1 MKALIFNSGQGTRMG
16 DETKSH
22 HKCMTELPGG
32 ETILSRQLRL
42 LSAAGVRQVV
52 ITTGPFLEQLVAT
65 AAQFPELTV
74 TFVDNPCFKD
84 TNYIYSFYLA
94 RHALDDDL
102 LMLHGDLVFDRE
114 LVPLLL
120 AEPAPS
126 ACLYNPAL
134 PLPEKD
140 FKCRLE
146 NGELREVSVKIFDED
161 CYAFQPLYKLSRED
175 AAAWIA
181 RVCDFVDAGDIKVYA
196 ENALNT
202 ISHTLHIKALS
213 YEGHLIDEV
222 DTPEDLM
229 RLIPRITD

>member
-1 MKALIFNSGQGTRMG
+1 
-16 DETKSH
+16 
-22 HKCMTELPGG
+22 
-32 ETILSRQLRL
+32 
-42 LSAAGVRQVV
+42 
-52 ITTGPFLEQLVAT
+52 
-65 AAQFPELTV
+65 
-74 TFVDNPCFKD
+74 
-84 TNYIYSFYLA
+84 
-94 RHALDDDL
+94 
-102 LMLHGDLVFDRE
+102 
-114 LVPLLL
+114 
-120 AEPAPS
+120 
-126 ACLYNPAL
+126 
-134 PLPEKD
+134 
-140 FKCRLE
+140 CRLE

-175 AAAWIA
+175 VAAWIA